1 MQNNNEPLIEE
12 FKDEMIRYD
21 PNWNVI
27 VDLYNVSTEKFGERL
42 KELRKS
48 RGFTQEY
55 VGEKLSYTKQSINKI
70 EKGKNKK
77 IPVDKLNFIS
87 NLFSISVAYLLGLI
101 DDDSVHID
109 KSEYYFWE
117 HPNNKYVEVR
127 DQVVQKRLTYPMA
140 TWGSPTERMLDAVTD
155 ELKNDY
161 ELLTAL
167 YNIFKTEK
175 TKRKQIRGIIKAVE
189 KIL

>member
-1 MQNNNEPLIEE
+1 MENNNELLIEE

-87 NLFSISVAYLLGLI
+87 VAYLIGLI

-127 DQVVQKRLTYPMA
+127 DHVVQKRLTYPMA

-175 TKRKQIRGIIKAVE
+175 AKRKQIRGIIKAVE

>member
-1 MQNNNEPLIEE
+1 MNDNSELLIEE
-12 FKDEMIRYD
+12 FNDEMIRYE
-21 PNWNVI
+21 PNWNAI
-27 VDLYNVSTEKFGERL
+27 VDLYDVSTEKFGERL
-42 KELRKS
+42 KTLRKS

-77 IPVDKLNFIS
+77 IPVDKLDFIS
-87 NLFSISVAYLLGLI
+87 NLFSVSEAYLLGLI
-101 DDDSVHID
+101 DDDDVHID

-140 TWGSPTERMLDAVTD
+140 TWGSPTERMLDAVTN
-155 ELKNDY
+155 ELKSDY

-175 TKRKQIRGIIKAVE
+175 AKRKQIRGIIKAVE

>member
-1 MQNNNEPLIEE
+1 MENNNELLIEE

-127 DQVVQKRLTYPMA
+127 DHVVQKRLTYPMA

-175 TKRKQIRGIIKAVE
+175 AKRKQIRGIIKAVE

>member
-1 MQNNNEPLIEE
+1 MENNNELLIEE

-87 NLFSISVAYLLGLI
+87 NLFSISVEYLLVLI

-127 DQVVQKRLTYPMA
+127 DHVVQKRLTYPMA

-175 TKRKQIRGIIKAVE
+175 AKRKQIRGIIKAVE

>member
-1 MQNNNEPLIEE
+1 MQNNKELLIEE

-27 VDLYNVSTEKFGERL
+27 ADLYNVSTEKFGERL
-42 KELRKS
+42 KSLRKS